1 MPRIQDTK
9 GRTDENSGYVRLLGN
24 SRLGL
29 LISKVHATV
38 IRSGNEL
45 ERLLENA
52 TPSTLKTELPQAISQ
67 AKTGRS
73 KGTKVVFSPRIR
85 KTSGSHGITGDILAF
100 NFSRRTLSVI
110 EVKDGDTFDTKKSSG
125 ELQSMQAFAV
135 QLSRQTR
142 YEPAIYFCS
151 FNQESKESIVAG
163 AKGRF
168 SPQQVMTGRELCA
181 ILKINYDQFRA
192 ARRQEQALNLEYFIR
207 ELFVIPEIAE
217 RLRRL
222 FK

>member
-9 GRTDENSGYVRLLGN
+9 GRTDENSGYVRLLGS

-52 TPSTLKTELPQAISQ
+52 TPSALKTELPDAISQ
-67 AKTGRS
+67 AKM
-73 KGTKVVFSPRIR
+73 KGAKGSKVVFSPRI
-85 KTSGSHGITGDILAF
+85 KKASGRHGITGDVLAF
-100 NFSRRTLSVI
+100 NFTTKRLNVI
-110 EVKDGDTFDTKKSSG
+110 EVKDGDTFDTKKASG
-125 ELQSMQAFAV
+125 ELESMQTFAA

-142 YEPAIYFCS
+142 YEAAIYFCS

-181 ILKINYDQFRA
+181 ILKIDFDEFRA
-192 ARRQEQALNLEYFIR
+192 ARRQEQASNLDYFIR
-207 ELFVIPEIAE
+207 ELLVIPEIAD